1 MYTGTKIVYETYE
14 QRVAHLCCIINND
27 PSKETRDYVAN
38 HFDELM
44 EGYNKPIESPKE
56 SS

>member
-44 EGYNKPIESPKE
+44 KGYNKPIESPR
-56 SS
+56 